1 MGFLAINH
9 IGIGDCCNPIQ
20 SLPVAE
26 GSIPSIARYIAPD
39 SRGALM
45 QIWGL
50 FNLGLRDG
58 VGCVICS
65 CKLHIYEV

>member
-1 MGFLAINH
+1 
-9 IGIGDCCNPIQ
+9 
-20 SLPVAE
+20 
-26 GSIPSIARYIAPD
+26 
-39 SRGALM
+39 M